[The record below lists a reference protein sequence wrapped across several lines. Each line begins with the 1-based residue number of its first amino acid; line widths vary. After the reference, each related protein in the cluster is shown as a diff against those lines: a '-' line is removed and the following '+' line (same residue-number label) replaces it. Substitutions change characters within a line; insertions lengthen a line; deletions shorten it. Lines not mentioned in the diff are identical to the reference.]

1 MQPAAGNLE
10 RFQFRKESRSL
21 SQDHCMLSI
30 LHSPMRSFPH
40 DTPFVQLL
48 RPSCILTAL
57 MSFSKTILLPCG
69 IFVIL
74 LVSCQIEKKE
84 NFFLIHWTKKNSSYV
99 LMISP
104 FSL

>member
-30 LHSPMRSFPH
+30 LRSPMRSFPH
-40 DTPFVQLL
+40 AISVFENDTPFVQLL

-74 LVSCQIEKKE
+74 LVSCQIEKK
-84 NFFLIHWTKKNSSYV
+84 KKS
-99 LMISP
+99 
-104 FSL
+104 F